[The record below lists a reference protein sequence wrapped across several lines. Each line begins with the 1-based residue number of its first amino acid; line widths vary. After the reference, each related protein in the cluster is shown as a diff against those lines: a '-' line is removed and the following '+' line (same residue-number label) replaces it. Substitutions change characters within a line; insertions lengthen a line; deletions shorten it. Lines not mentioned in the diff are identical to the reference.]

1 MASTL
6 VEFQSLLG
14 HDSTLLTYSPG
25 GLRLY
30 PLNSPL
36 LTAAAAIDQ
45 YAVKKISSEAM
56 FSLMRRQHSSRQ
68 RLEPRSDSIIH
79 LHWVEGLISHAQI
92 AHWASSGRN
101 VVWSLHDMAPF
112 TGGCHSSL
120 SCLAYERGC
129 SNCPQVRSVFKKMV
143 SKNLAQSDQ
152 AGLKDS
158 SIRLVAPSKWLA
170 SKAERSQVFSNHSVS
185 VIENPVAIDF
195 FQSMSR
201 AASRQKLGLESD
213 DFVAIVIAAQLES
226 PLKQVDKF
234 LAMFEKVS
242 RHSKMRR
249 RVLLVGSG
257 GSRFAAQYSN
267 TIWLGELAPEA
278 VAETIA
284 AADFVASS
292 SLSESAGLTVRE
304 AGAVGVP
311 ALVLRNGGSD
321 ELVKDGESG
330 YLFQTLE
337 DMSLRIESLLADPS
351 PLIGLG
357 KSANQLA
364 RGHAHPEMVAKKFL
378 ELYRLGN

>member
-45 YAVKKISSEAM
+45 YAVKKRNSEAM
-56 FSLMRRQHSSRQ
+56 FSLMRRHHSSRP

-92 AHWASSGRN
+92 AHWISSGRN

-129 SNCPQVRSVFKKMV
+129 SNCPQVRSMFKKIV
-143 SKNLAQSDQ
+143 SESLVKSNQ
-152 AGLKDS
+152 AGLWGSVIK
-158 SIRLVAPSKWLA
+158 LVAPSKWLA
-170 SKAERSQVFSNHSVS
+170 SKAERSQVFSKNSVA
-185 VIENPVAIDF
+185 VIENPVAIDY

-201 AASRQKLGLESD
+201 EASRQKLGLESD

-226 PLKQVDKF
+226 PLKQIDKF
-234 LAMFEKVS
+234 LAMFERVTS
-242 RHSKMRR
+242 RSKMRR

-257 GSRFAAQYSN
+257 GASFAAKYSN
-267 TIWLGELAPEA
+267 TIWLGELAPKA
-278 VAETIA
+278 VAEAIA

-337 DMSLRIESLLADPS
+337 DMSLRIESLIADPS

-357 KSANQLA
+357 RSANQMA
-364 RGHAHPEMVAKKFL
+364 RGNAHPEMVTEKFL

>member
-1 MASTL
+1 
-6 VEFQSLLG
+6 
-14 HDSTLLTYSPG
+14 
-25 GLRLY
+25 
-30 PLNSPL
+30 
-36 LTAAAAIDQ
+36 
-45 YAVKKISSEAM
+45 
-56 FSLMRRQHSSRQ
+56 
-68 RLEPRSDSIIH
+68 
-79 LHWVEGLISHAQI
+79 
-92 AHWASSGRN
+92 
-101 VVWSLHDMAPF
+101 
-112 TGGCHSSL
+112 
-120 SCLAYERGC
+120 
-129 SNCPQVRSVFKKMV
+129 VFKKMV

-226 PLKQVDKF
+226 PLKQVEKF
-234 LAMFEKVS
+234 LDMFEKVS